1 MKIKSDTP
9 NETKV
14 SSAYVEDI
22 LWSFGNKY
30 NLLDIIEILVS
41 K

>member
-9 NETKV
+9 NEKKV

-30 NLLDIIEILVS
+30 NLLDTIEKLVS